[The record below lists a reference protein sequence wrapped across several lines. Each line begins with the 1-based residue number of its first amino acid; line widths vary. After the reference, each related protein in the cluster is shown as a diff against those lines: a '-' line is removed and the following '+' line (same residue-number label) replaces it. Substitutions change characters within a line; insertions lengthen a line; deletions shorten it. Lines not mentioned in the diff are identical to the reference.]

1 MPWKQGQSGNPR
13 GRPRKSQK
21 TMAQLRSQIS
31 EHLPDV
37 IEVLAGAAKEGD
49 VQAARILVERCVP
62 SMRALD
68 QNINV
73 NESVKGLSD
82 QELIDLMKDF
92 ETGIGLF
99 SSAIELCPNDFYG
112 YSRRGLCYMYLDQFG
127 RAKEDFDSAIQ
138 CGPSLQDGYAY
149 RATALLQE
157 GHYDDSFVDIEK
169 AIDL

>member
-1 MPWKQGQSGNPR
+1 MPWKQGQSGNPK

-37 IEVLAGAAKEGD
+37 IEVLANAAKEGD

-73 NESVKGLSD
+73 NESVRGISDEELLGLMNEF
-82 QELIDLMKDF
+82 ELGT
-92 ETGIGLF
+92 ET
-99 SSAIELCPNDFYG
+99 N
-112 YSRRGLCYMYLDQFG
+112 
-127 RAKEDFDSAIQ
+127 
-138 CGPSLQDGYAY
+138 
-149 RATALLQE
+149 
-157 GHYDDSFVDIEK
+157 
-169 AIDL
+169 

>member
-1 MPWKQGQSGNPR
+1 MPWKQGQSGNPK

-37 IEVLAGAAKEGD
+37 IEVLANAAKDGD

-73 NESVKGLSD
+73 NESVRGISDEELLSLMNEF
-82 QELIDLMKDF
+82 ELGT
-92 ETGIGLF
+92 EV
-99 SSAIELCPNDFYG
+99 N
-112 YSRRGLCYMYLDQFG
+112 
-127 RAKEDFDSAIQ
+127 
-138 CGPSLQDGYAY
+138 
-149 RATALLQE
+149 
-157 GHYDDSFVDIEK
+157 
-169 AIDL
+169 

>member
-1 MPWKQGQSGNPR
+1 MPWKAGQSGNPK

-37 IEVLAGAAKEGD
+37 IEVLANAAKDGD

-73 NESVKGLSD
+73 NDSVRGISD
-82 QELIDLMKDF
+82 EELLNLMNEF
-92 ETGIGLF
+92 ELGTE
-99 SSAIELCPNDFYG
+99 AN
-112 YSRRGLCYMYLDQFG
+112 
-127 RAKEDFDSAIQ
+127 
-138 CGPSLQDGYAY
+138 
-149 RATALLQE
+149 
-157 GHYDDSFVDIEK
+157 
-169 AIDL
+169 

>member
-21 TMAQLRSQIS
+21 SMAQLRSQIS

-37 IEVLAGAAKEGD
+37 IEVLANAAREGD

-73 NESVKGLSD
+73 NDSVRGISDEELLGLMNEF
-82 QELIDLMKDF
+82 ELGT
-92 ETGIGLF
+92 E
-99 SSAIELCPNDFYG
+99 AN
-112 YSRRGLCYMYLDQFG
+112 
-127 RAKEDFDSAIQ
+127 
-138 CGPSLQDGYAY
+138 
-149 RATALLQE
+149 
-157 GHYDDSFVDIEK
+157 
-169 AIDL
+169 

>member
-21 TMAQLRSQIS
+21 SMAQLRSQIS

-37 IEVLAGAAKEGD
+37 IEVLANAAKDGD

-73 NESVKGLSD
+73 NDSVRGISDEELLGLMNEF
-82 QELIDLMKDF
+82 ELGT
-92 ETGIGLF
+92 EV
-99 SSAIELCPNDFYG
+99 N
-112 YSRRGLCYMYLDQFG
+112 
-127 RAKEDFDSAIQ
+127 
-138 CGPSLQDGYAY
+138 
-149 RATALLQE
+149 
-157 GHYDDSFVDIEK
+157 
-169 AIDL
+169 

>member
-21 TMAQLRSQIS
+21 SMAQLRSQIS

-37 IEVLAGAAKEGD
+37 IEVLANAAKEGD

-73 NESVKGLSD
+73 NESVRGISDEELLGLMNEF
-82 QELIDLMKDF
+82 ELGT
-92 ETGIGLF
+92 ET
-99 SSAIELCPNDFYG
+99 N
-112 YSRRGLCYMYLDQFG
+112 
-127 RAKEDFDSAIQ
+127 
-138 CGPSLQDGYAY
+138 
-149 RATALLQE
+149 
-157 GHYDDSFVDIEK
+157 
-169 AIDL
+169 

>member
-1 MPWKQGQSGNPR
+1 MPWKQGQSGNPK

-37 IEVLAGAAKEGD
+37 IEVLANAAKDGD

-73 NESVKGLSD
+73 NESVRGISDEELLSLMNEF
-82 QELIDLMKDF
+82 ELGT
-92 ETGIGLF
+92 E
-99 SSAIELCPNDFYG
+99 AN
-112 YSRRGLCYMYLDQFG
+112 
-127 RAKEDFDSAIQ
+127 
-138 CGPSLQDGYAY
+138 
-149 RATALLQE
+149 
-157 GHYDDSFVDIEK
+157 
-169 AIDL
+169 